1 MGSLDP
7 ILRLTPMPKQMPITV
22 MVMVMVTDTLMVT
35 DHTIMERGAL
45 MPNLMVTTAMLMDM
59 DMVTL
64 TIVVIMVISLA
75 NEVLMPMLMLMLTI
89 TVILLTVW
97 DPFTVMVTTPM
108 HPVTMVTTWASV
120 ALKKNLDLILNLMP
134 MVTIPAITV
143 DGDTVDTVDTA
154 DITGAKLTDQ
164 TTSLFS

>member
-1 MGSLDP
+1 
-7 ILRLTPMPKQMPITV
+7 
-22 MVMVMVTDTLMVT
+22 
-35 DHTIMERGAL
+35 
-45 MPNLMVTTAMLMDM
+45 MVTTATDT

-75 NEVLMPMLMLMLTI
+75 SEALMGMLMLTPMLMLTI
-89 TVILLTVW
+89 MVILLTVW
-97 DPFTVMVTTPM
+97 DPFTVMVTTHM

-143 DGDTVDTVDTA
+143 DGDMVDTVDMA

>member
-1 MGSLDP
+1 
-7 ILRLTPMPKQMPITV
+7 
-22 MVMVMVTDTLMVT
+22 
-35 DHTIMERGAL
+35 MERGAL
-45 MPNLMVTTAMLMDM
+45 MPNLMVTTAMDM

-64 TIVVIMVISLA
+64 TTVVIMVISLA
-75 NEVLMPMLMLMLTI
+75 NEALMLTPMLMLTI
-89 TVILLTVW
+89 MVILLTVW
-97 DPFTVMVTTPM
+97 DPFMVMVTTHM
-108 HPVTMVTTWASV
+108 HPLTMVATWASV

-164 TTSLFS
+164 TTSLFFLTDFLPDSKKKMQKLIN

>member
-1 MGSLDP
+1 M
-7 ILRLTPMPKQMPITV
+7 
-22 MVMVMVTDTLMVT
+22 DT
-35 DHTIMERGAL
+35 
-45 MPNLMVTTAMLMDM
+45 

-64 TIVVIMVISLA
+64 TIVVIMAISLA
-75 NEVLMPMLMLMLTI
+75 NEVLMLMPMLMPTI

-97 DPFTVMVTTPM
+97 DPFTVMVTTHM

-120 ALKKNLDLILNLMP
+120 ALRNNLDLILNLMP

>member
-1 MGSLDP
+1 MGDP

-22 MVMVMVTDTLMVT
+22 MVMV
-35 DHTIMERGAL
+35 
-45 MPNLMVTTAMLMDM
+45 
-59 DMVTL
+59 
-64 TIVVIMVISLA
+64 
-75 NEVLMPMLMLMLTI
+75 
-89 TVILLTVW
+89 TVILLTAW
-97 DPFTVMVTTPM
+97 DPFTVMVTTHM

-120 ALKKNLDLILNLMP
+120 ALKNNQDLILNLMP

-143 DGDTVDTVDTA
+143 DGDTVDMVDTA

>member
-1 MGSLDP
+1 MGTA
-7 ILRLTPMPKQMPITV
+7 IH
-22 MVMVMVTDTLMVT
+22 TDT
-35 DHTIMERGAL
+35 
-45 MPNLMVTTAMLMDM
+45 

-75 NEVLMPMLMLMLTI
+75 NEVLMPTI

-97 DPFTVMVTTPM
+97 DPFTVMVTTHM

-120 ALKKNLDLILNLMP
+120 ALKNNPDLMLNLIP

>member
-1 MGSLDP
+1 
-7 ILRLTPMPKQMPITV
+7 
-22 MVMVMVTDTLMVT
+22 
-35 DHTIMERGAL
+35 
-45 MPNLMVTTAMLMDM
+45 M

-75 NEVLMPMLMLMLTI
+75 NEVLMLMPMLMLMLTI

-134 MVTIPAITV
+134 MVTIPGNI
-143 DGDTVDTVDTA
+143 
-154 DITGAKLTDQ
+154 LFQ
-164 TTSLFS
+164 T

>member
-1 MGSLDP
+1 MG
-7 ILRLTPMPKQMPITV
+7 
-22 MVMVMVTDTLMVT
+22 VMVTDMVILT

-45 MPNLMVTTAMLMDM
+45 MPNLMVTTAMDT

-75 NEVLMPMLMLMLTI
+75 SEALMLMLTPMLMLTI
-89 TVILLTVW
+89 TVILLTVM
-97 DPFTVMVTTPM
+97 DPFTVMVTTHM

-120 ALKKNLDLILNLMP
+120 ALKKNLDLILNRMP
-134 MVTIPAITV
+134 MVTILAITV
-143 DGDTVDTVDTA
+143 DGDTVDIVDTA

-164 TTSLFS
+164 TTSLIS